1 MNDEGASPY
10 KIGKVLGR
18 ASNTIRNELKRGTTK
33 VIIGYF
39 EKEKYFPDT
48 GQARYEQNRKK
59 CRMPRKIETCR
70 AFIGY
75 VEDQVI
81 HTNRSFADVRA
92 EVLEKSI
99 FKKGEVCSVGTL
111 YTYTNANM
119 LKVRNINL
127 PEKVKRKCHHKK
139 KDRKH
144 KRLRGM
150 SIERRPEAINERK
163 EFGHWE
169 IDSVIG
175 KKSAEDNVLLTLTER
190 KSRKE
195 IIRKIKGKTVKAVH
209 RCLKRLKKEIPY
221 FDQVFR
227 SITADNGSEFAQLY
241 ELGAELG
248 VDVYYAHPYSSWER
262 GQNENTNR
270 LIRRW
275 IPKGSMI
282 KRYTKSKIEKVE
294 DLINNMHR
302 KSLKWKSA
310 NDIYQEELNRL
321 LSVTA

>member
-39 EKEKYFPDT
+39 ENEKYFPDT